1 MGALN
6 EPHPEGG
13 DLHIQEIVAGPALIR
28 IGVNISHCSPS
39 IFSQWSAQQVHDGA
53 GSGVKKEVHAVLP
66 APGAWQA

>member
-39 IFSQWSAQQVHDGA
+39 IFSQWSAQQEHED
-53 GSGVKKEVHAVLP
+53 SGLKNQAPAVLP